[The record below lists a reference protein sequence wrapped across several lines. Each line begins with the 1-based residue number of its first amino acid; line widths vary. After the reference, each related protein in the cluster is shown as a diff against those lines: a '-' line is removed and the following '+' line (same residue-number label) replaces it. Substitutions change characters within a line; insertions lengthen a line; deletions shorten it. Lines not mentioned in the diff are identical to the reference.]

1 MEQIALKADFR
12 EERGRRSSKRLRY
25 QGWIPAVM
33 YGDGDS
39 VPIKV
44 DRKEFTHKIPVSKAE
59 SILFEIQV
67 DGESSPAVIREMQL
81 DPITEE
87 ILHIDFY
94 KVTRGKKL
102 TISVPIVLVNRDIC
116 AGVKAGG
123 VLEEHLREIEIE
135 CIPSRIPSS
144 VEVDIANLSIG
155 DAIHVRDIQ
164 PPEGVDILQDPDD
177 VIVLVEEPVKGL
189 ETTEEVPEEVEEEVA
204 EEKEEEE

>member
-1 MEQIALKADFR
+1 LKVNLR
-12 EERGRRSSKRLRY
+12 EEKGRRGSKRLRY

-44 DRKEFTHKIPVSKAE
+44 DKKEFTHKVPISKAE
-59 SILFEIQV
+59 SVLFEIQL
-67 DGESSPAVIREMQL
+67 DGESSPAVVREVQL

-102 TISVPIVLVNRDIC
+102 TISVPIVLVNREVC

-123 VLEEHLREIEIE
+123 VLEEHLREVEVE
-135 CIPSRIPSS
+135 CIPSKIPSS
-144 VEVDIANLSIG
+144 IDVDISDLGIG

-164 PPEGVDILQDPDD
+164 PPEGVEILQDPDD
-177 VIVLVEEPVKGL
+177 VIVLIEEPVKGL
-189 ETTEEVPEEVEEEVA
+189 ESVEEVSEEAEEE
-204 EEKEEEE
+204 ESEQKEEE